1 MTKPTIW
8 IDGDAAPKA
17 CKELLY
23 KVSDRTKLSVV
34 LVANSYHQAPRIP
47 SVSTIRV
54 GSGADVAD
62 DYIAEHCEEGD
73 LVVTADIP
81 LAARIIEAG
90 GTVIRFRGETLTEA
104 NVKQR
109 LAMRDFMD
117 DLRGDGVMT
126 GGPAAYGPKEKQ
138 KFANS
143 VDRWVQRNRN

>member
-1 MTKPTIW
+1 MTNPTIW
-8 IDGDAAPKA
+8 IDGDAAPKG
-17 CKELLY
+17 CKEFLY
-23 KVSDRTKLSVV
+23 KLSQRTKIPVI
-34 LVANSYHQAPRIP
+34 LVANSYHQTPRITT
-47 SVSTIRV
+47 VSTIKV

-62 DYIAEHCEEGD
+62 DYIAEHCNDGD
-73 LVVTADIP
+73 LVITADIP
-81 LAARIIEAG
+81 LAARIIEAK

-126 GGPAAYGPKEKQ
+126 GGPSAYGPKEKQ

-143 VDRWVQRNRN
+143 VDRWVQKHR

>member
-1 MTKPTIW
+1 MSRPTIW

-23 KVSDRTKLSVV
+23 KVSDRTKLAVV
-34 LVANSYHQAPRIP
+34 LVANSFHQTPRIP
-47 SVSTIRV
+47 TVSTIRV

-62 DYIAEHCEEGD
+62 DYIADNCVEGD
-73 LVVTADIP
+73 LVITADIP
-81 LAARIIEAG
+81 LAARIIQVG

-104 NVKQR
+104 NVNQR

-126 GGPAAYGPKEKQ
+126 GGPPAYGAKEKQ
-138 KFANS
+138 RFANS
-143 VDRWVQRNRN
+143 VDRWVQKNR